1 MIFFFQVNSI
11 FDMKKPYDLVGFL
24 EQEKRV
30 EQLESLKE
38 LLADTSSLDSV
49 AERHEPD
56 LEDRFYNND
65 LVNLHF
71 LRFYTLKGPIIYF
84 LLMADDLMEH
94 FLEGVLRSVIGTLTS
109 SSFKEIFL

>member
-1 MIFFFQVNSI
+1 MYDFFFQVNSI

-65 LVNLHF
+65 LVNLIKMRLLHNAF
-71 LRFYTLKGPIIYF
+71 LK
-84 LLMADDLMEH
+84 
-94 FLEGVLRSVIGTLTS
+94 
-109 SSFKEIFL
+109 

>member
-1 MIFFFQVNSI
+1 MEYGSLGYYVYVDESISQKNLRKLFCTAYYLILQVFLIKFFIWFFFQVNSI

-65 LVNLHF
+65 LVNLNF
-71 LRFYTLKGPIIYF
+71 
-84 LLMADDLMEH
+84 
-94 FLEGVLRSVIGTLTS
+94 
-109 SSFKEIFL
+109 

>member
-1 MIFFFQVNSI
+1 MDYNYYFSIFWAVEIIFKNLIFNDFFFQMNSI
-11 FDMKKPYDLVGFL
+11 FHMKKPSDLMGFL

-30 EQLESLKE
+30 QQLESLKE

-65 LVNLHF
+65 LVNF
-71 LRFYTLKGPIIYF
+71 FFISYN
-84 LLMADDLMEH
+84 M
-94 FLEGVLRSVIGTLTS
+94 SQ
-109 SSFKEIFL
+109 

>member
-1 MIFFFQVNSI
+1 MIFFQVNSI

-65 LVNLHF
+65 LVNLNF
-71 LRFYTLKGPIIYF
+71 
-84 LLMADDLMEH
+84 
-94 FLEGVLRSVIGTLTS
+94 
-109 SSFKEIFL
+109 

>member
-65 LVNLHF
+65 LVNLNF
-71 LRFYTLKGPIIYF
+71 
-84 LLMADDLMEH
+84 
-94 FLEGVLRSVIGTLTS
+94 
-109 SSFKEIFL
+109 

>member
-1 MIFFFQVNSI
+1 M
-11 FDMKKPYDLVGFL
+11 GFL

-65 LVNLHF
+65 LVNFNIKKL
-71 LRFYTLKGPIIYF
+71 LKGPNH
-84 LLMADDLMEH
+84 LL
-94 FLEGVLRSVIGTLTS
+94 I
-109 SSFKEIFL
+109 